1 VSESVTLPSG
11 RTTLYETSGT
21 GTPLVLIHGAESAR
35 GQFDDF
41 MPALAPGIRAIS
53 YDQRDTAPDD
63 VGNEQYDIGL
73 LADDL
78 AEFLTALGVPAA
90 HVLGTS
96 FGGAVAQ
103 HFALRHPER
112 VRSLTLAATFAS
124 AAPLTAFA
132 ARTTGKTPQEMA
144 VVMGESGVSPQAAA
158 ADTGLPGRLQAALV
172 VRAPAQQARRRHA
185 LLAHDVESRLA
196 AITAPTLVVHGTD
209 DPIVPFSSAE
219 TIAALIPG
227 AALVPLEGGRHA
239 VSLEFRDRL
248 AGLVSEFVLARCEVG

>member
-158 ADTGLPGRLQAALV
+158 ADPGLPGRLQAALV

-248 AGLVSEFVLARCEVG
+248 AGLVSEFVLARSEVG